1 MKKVHKLMKDMKVGE
16 TMEIVRNNK
25 VIHITRVDVR
35 GHFIVVKED
44 GTMSMPVYSHTIR
57 HWLITNQI

>member
-1 MKKVHKLMKDMKVGE
+1 MKVGE

-25 VIHITRVDVR
+25 VIHITRLDVR
-35 GHFIVVKED
+35 GHFIVLKED
-44 GTMSMPVYSHTIR
+44 GTMTLPVYSHTIR